1 MPMRD
6 ASPPII
12 LIRSTEPGHAEFVL
26 RRDGHTE
33 VVPLSWGALL
43 SLNTQIAHILSAW
56 PVELERVAADNESL
70 RAELSRLQN
79 SWRLKETPDTP
90 IQAASEG
97 AG

>member
-1 MPMRD
+1 MSVRD
-6 ASPPII
+6 ASPPIV
-12 LIRSTEPGHAEFVL
+12 LIRSTSPGHAEFVL

-43 SLNTQIAHILSAW
+43 NLNTQIAHILSAW

-79 SWRLKETPDTP
+79 SWRLKETPDTL